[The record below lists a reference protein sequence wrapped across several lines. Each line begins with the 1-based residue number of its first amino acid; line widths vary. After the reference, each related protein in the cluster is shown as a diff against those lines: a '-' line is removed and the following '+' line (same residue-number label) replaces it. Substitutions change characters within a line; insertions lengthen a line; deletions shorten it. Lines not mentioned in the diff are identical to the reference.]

1 MICHQLTSSKDI
13 DLALNYMVNRL
24 EADRFISD
32 IRTLGTGEALVQL
45 NDTRNPNPVRCKV
58 GLPEHR
64 FLLEVKPAVQAL
76 SAGATTKKG
85 DKGELNE
92 PLPPR
97 QDSAWVVYADLPD
110 WAKGAVSQACASGGT
125 ALIKSLIDQGLS
137 NREIKQMI
145 HGPYSVFSAY
155 GTTLKLT
162 ELGRKIAVIHGDEIL
177 STLR

>member
-1 MICHQLTSSKDI
+1 M
-13 DLALNYMVNRL
+13 
-24 EADRFISD
+24 E
-32 IRTLGTGEALVQL
+32 G
-45 NDTRNPNPVRCKV
+45 NPAFEE
-58 GLPEHR
+58 LW
-64 FLLEVKPAVQAL
+64 
-76 SAGATTKKG
+76 AGPTTKKG
-85 DKGELNE
+85 EKGKLNE

-145 HGPYSVFSAY
+145 HRPYSVFSAY

-162 ELGRKIAVIHGDEIL
+162 ELGRKIAVIHGGKPKTPQIQK
-177 STLR
+177 